1 MTETNRNRETVIAIG
16 LNDYDYLTKLNG
28 TNNDVDRL
36 ENLLCNNTATA
47 LMCQDQFSKYFDVTS
62 SELRSILNEYILNRT
77 AANDILIFYFS
88 GHAVPIGENDLG
100 LCTKDTSTFVNGAE
114 APISLNL
121 VKFSDI
127 VESLAVAKVDPV
139 FIIDACY
146 SGQAG
151 EVVSQVYGKISER
164 TQQAVGT
171 SYALLCAC
179 TKFEEAM
186 DEKNGGI
193 FSRLLENVAQKGIN
207 SGKYKGVRNLTIQDL
222 FPMLKHKAE
231 QAYEMTPK
239 LFLGATP
246 FSCEI
251 VKNVQYQPRT
261 ETLRPHFK
269 TLKAFWNNGDH
280 LELNTADLSKIGRT
294 EHTTYSKLEYGPA
307 WSLIEKPKRGTG
319 RLTERGIAFMQGE
332 LQVAD
337 IIERNEKTGEWH
349 AADGSQL
356 VYLNDLEPKKPT

>member
-1 MTETNRNRETVIAIG
+1 MKKTG
-16 LNDYDYLTKLNG
+16 
-28 TNNDVDRL
+28 
-36 ENLLCNNTATA
+36 
-47 LMCQDQFSKYFDVTS
+47 
-62 SELRSILNEYILNRT
+62 
-77 AANDILIFYFS
+77 
-88 GHAVPIGENDLG
+88 
-100 LCTKDTSTFVNGAE
+100 
-114 APISLNL
+114 
-121 VKFSDI
+121 
-127 VESLAVAKVDPV
+127 V
-139 FIIDACY
+139 F
-146 SGQAG
+146 
-151 EVVSQVYGKISER
+151 
-164 TQQAVGT
+164 
-171 SYALLCAC
+171 
-179 TKFEEAM
+179 
-186 DEKNGGI
+186 

-307 WSLIEKPKRGTG
+307 WSLIENPKRGTG
-319 RLTERGIAFMQGE
+319 RLTERGIAFMQGA